1 MFFPHLATWLLLYLH
16 KLLSW
21 YVIMRGEEE
30 KRGVIVCVT
39 CSHSMYVERNL
50 GIKKR
55 V

>member
-1 MFFPHLATWLLLYLH
+1 MSSL
-16 KLLSW
+16 
-21 YVIMRGEEE
+21 REEEE

-39 CSHSMYVERNL
+39 SSHTMYVERNL